1 MTINEMNQITK
12 ILRDDIFER
21 LPDELIAFL
30 VKNKAADS
38 LDEWFIKE
46 HSNFWSINP
55 ALGEVLKERGADII
69 EVLGLTIWGRKQDD
83 GNIWNDLRLLLVL
96 ITLLQAQQ
104 LTLLPLNVDEEI
116 SADMDG
122 DPRTNK
128 EKYIDD
134 LAEQGEQEREEEMEG
149 EEFMALN

>member
-1 MTINEMNQITK
+1 MTINEMRQITK

-21 LPDELIAFL
+21 LPNELVYFI
-30 VKNKAADS
+30 VKNRNSNDYD
-38 LDEWFIKE
+38 LDQITEEFYNE

-55 ALGEVLKERGADII
+55 VLGEILKERGADII

-83 GNIWNDLRLLLVL
+83 GNIWNDLRLL
-96 ITLLQAQQ
+96 
-104 LTLLPLNVDEEI
+104 NVDDEI
-116 SADMDG
+116 SVDMDG

-134 LAEQGEQEREEEMEG
+134 LAEQEEQEEEERIEG

>member
-69 EVLGLTIWGRKQDD
+69 EVLGLTIWGRKKGD
-83 GNIWNDLRLLLVL
+83 GNIWNDIRLLN
-96 ITLLQAQQ
+96 T
-104 LTLLPLNVDEEI
+104 DKEI

-134 LAEQGEQEREEEMEG
+134 LAEQGEQEREEEIEG

>member
-1 MTINEMNQITK
+1 MTINEMRQITK

-21 LPDELIAFL
+21 LPKELVSFII
-30 VKNKAADS
+30 KNKNSNAYNYD
-38 LDEWFIKE
+38 LDQITEEFYNE

-55 ALGEVLKERGADII
+55 VLGEILKERGADII
-69 EVLGLTIWGRKQDD
+69 EVLGLTIWGRKQKD
-83 GNIWNDLRLLLVL
+83 GNIWNDLRLL
-96 ITLLQAQQ
+96 
-104 LTLLPLNVDEEI
+104 NVDDEI

-134 LAEQGEQEREEEMEG
+134 LAEQEEQEEEERIEG

>member
-30 VKNKAADS
+30 VKNKSSDD
-38 LDEWFIKE
+38 LDDNFLKE
-46 HSNFWSINP
+46 HTNFWSINP

-83 GNIWNDLRLLLVL
+83 GNIWNDIRL
-96 ITLLQAQQ
+96 
-104 LTLLPLNVDEEI
+104 LNVDEEI

-134 LAEQGEQEREEEMEG
+134 LAEQEEREQEEEMEG

>member
-1 MTINEMNQITK
+1 MRQITK

-21 LPDELIAFL
+21 LPNELVYFI
-30 VKNKAADS
+30 VKNRNSNDYD
-38 LDEWFIKE
+38 LDQITEEFYNE

-55 ALGEVLKERGADII
+55 VLGEILKERGADII
-69 EVLGLTIWGRKQDD
+69 EVLGLTIWGRKQKD
-83 GNIWNDLRLLLVL
+83 GNIWNDLRLL
-96 ITLLQAQQ
+96 
-104 LTLLPLNVDEEI
+104 NVDDEI
-116 SADMDG
+116 SVDMDG

-134 LAEQGEQEREEEMEG
+134 LAEQEEQEEEERIEG

>member
-69 EVLGLTIWGRKQDD
+69 EVFGLTIWGRKQDD
-83 GNIWNDLRLLLVL
+83 GNIWNDIRL
-96 ITLLQAQQ
+96 
-104 LTLLPLNVDEEI
+104 LNVDEEI

-134 LAEQGEQEREEEMEG
+134 LAEQEEREQEEEMEG

>member
-1 MTINEMNQITK
+1 MRQITK

-83 GNIWNDLRLLLVL
+83 GNIWNDIRL
-96 ITLLQAQQ
+96 
-104 LTLLPLNVDEEI
+104 LNVDEEI

-134 LAEQGEQEREEEMEG
+134 LAEQEEREQEEEMEG

>member
-1 MTINEMNQITK
+1 MTINEMRQITK

-21 LPDELIAFL
+21 LPNELVYFI
-30 VKNKAADS
+30 VKNRNSNDYD
-38 LDEWFIKE
+38 LDQITEEFYNE

-55 ALGEVLKERGADII
+55 VLGEILKERGADII
-69 EVLGLTIWGRKQDD
+69 EVLGLTIWGRKQKD
-83 GNIWNDLRLLLVL
+83 GNIWNDLRLL
-96 ITLLQAQQ
+96 
-104 LTLLPLNVDEEI
+104 NVDDEI
-116 SADMDG
+116 SVDMDG

-134 LAEQGEQEREEEMEG
+134 LAEQEEQEEEERIEG

>member
-1 MTINEMNQITK
+1 MTINEMRQITK

-21 LPDELIAFL
+21 LPNELVYFI
-30 VKNKAADS
+30 VKNRNSNDYD
-38 LDEWFIKE
+38 LDQITEEFYNE

-55 ALGEVLKERGADII
+55 VLGEILKERGADII

-83 GNIWNDLRLLLVL
+83 GNIWNDLRLL
-96 ITLLQAQQ
+96 
-104 LTLLPLNVDEEI
+104 NVDDEI

-134 LAEQGEQEREEEMEG
+134 LAEQEEQEEEERIEG

>member
-83 GNIWNDLRLLLVL
+83 GNIWNDIRL
-96 ITLLQAQQ
+96 
-104 LTLLPLNVDEEI
+104 LNVDEEI

-134 LAEQGEQEREEEMEG
+134 LAEQEEREQEEEMEG

>member
-1 MTINEMNQITK
+1 MTINEMEQITK

-21 LPDELIAFL
+21 LPNELVYFL
-30 VKNKAADS
+30 VKNRNSNDYD
-38 LDEWFIKE
+38 LDQITEEFYNE

-55 ALGEVLKERGADII
+55 VLGEILKERGADII
-69 EVLGLTIWGRKQDD
+69 EVLGLTIWGRKKED
-83 GNIWNDLRLLLVL
+83 GNIWNDLRL
-96 ITLLQAQQ
+96 I
-104 LTLLPLNVDEEI
+104 NVDEEI

-134 LAEQGEQEREEEMEG
+134 LAEQEGLEEEERNDG

>member
-1 MTINEMNQITK
+1 MTINEMRQITK

-21 LPDELIAFL
+21 LPNELVYFI
-30 VKNKAADS
+30 VKNRNSNDYD
-38 LDEWFIKE
+38 LDQITEEFYNE

-55 ALGEVLKERGADII
+55 VLGEILKERGADII
-69 EVLGLTIWGRKQDD
+69 EVLGLTIWGRKQKD
-83 GNIWNDLRLLLVL
+83 GNIWNDLRLL
-96 ITLLQAQQ
+96 
-104 LTLLPLNVDEEI
+104 NVDDEI

-134 LAEQGEQEREEEMEG
+134 LAEQEEQEEEERIEG

>member
-1 MTINEMNQITK
+1 M
-12 ILRDDIFER
+12 
-21 LPDELIAFL
+21 
-30 VKNKAADS
+30 
-38 LDEWFIKE
+38 
-46 HSNFWSINP
+46 
-55 ALGEVLKERGADII
+55 LGEILKERGADII

-83 GNIWNDLRLLLVL
+83 GNIWNDLRLL
-96 ITLLQAQQ
+96 
-104 LTLLPLNVDEEI
+104 NVDDEI

-134 LAEQGEQEREEEMEG
+134 LAEQEEQEEEERIEG

>member
-1 MTINEMNQITK
+1 MTINEMRQITK

-21 LPDELIAFL
+21 LPKELVSFII
-30 VKNKAADS
+30 KNKNSNAYNYD
-38 LDEWFIKE
+38 LDQITEEFYNE

-55 ALGEVLKERGADII
+55 VLGEILKERGADII

-83 GNIWNDLRLLLVL
+83 GNIWNDLRLL
-96 ITLLQAQQ
+96 
-104 LTLLPLNVDEEI
+104 NVDDEI

-134 LAEQGEQEREEEMEG
+134 LAEQEEQEEEERIEG

>member
-1 MTINEMNQITK
+1 MTINEMEQITK

-21 LPDELIAFL
+21 LPNELVYFIL
-30 VKNKAADS
+30 KNKNSNAYD
-38 LDEWFIKE
+38 LDQITEEFCNE

-55 ALGEVLKERGADII
+55 VLGEILKERGADII
-69 EVLGLTIWGRKQDD
+69 EVLGLTIWGRKKED
-83 GNIWNDLRLLLVL
+83 GNIWNDLRL
-96 ITLLQAQQ
+96 I
-104 LTLLPLNVDEEI
+104 NVDEEI

-134 LAEQGEQEREEEMEG
+134 LAEQEGLEEEERNDG

>member
-69 EVLGLTIWGRKQDD
+69 EVLGLTIWGRKKED
-83 GNIWNDLRLLLVL
+83 GNIWNDIRL
-96 ITLLQAQQ
+96 
-104 LTLLPLNVDEEI
+104 LNVDEEI

-134 LAEQGEQEREEEMEG
+134 LAEQEEREQEEEMEG

>member
-1 MTINEMNQITK
+1 M
-12 ILRDDIFER
+12 
-21 LPDELIAFL
+21 
-30 VKNKAADS
+30 
-38 LDEWFIKE
+38 
-46 HSNFWSINP
+46 
-55 ALGEVLKERGADII
+55 LGEVLKERGADII

-83 GNIWNDLRLLLVL
+83 GNIWNDLRLL
-96 ITLLQAQQ
+96 
-104 LTLLPLNVDEEI
+104 NVDDEI

>member
-1 MTINEMNQITK
+1 MTINEMRQITK

-21 LPDELIAFL
+21 LPKELVSFII
-30 VKNKAADS
+30 KNKNSNAYNYD
-38 LDEWFIKE
+38 LDQITEEFYNE

-55 ALGEVLKERGADII
+55 VLGEILKERGADII
-69 EVLGLTIWGRKQDD
+69 EVLGLTIWGRKKDD
-83 GNIWNDLRLLLVL
+83 GNIWNDLRLL
-96 ITLLQAQQ
+96 
-104 LTLLPLNVDEEI
+104 NVDDEI

-134 LAEQGEQEREEEMEG
+134 LAEQEEQEEEERIEG

>member
-1 MTINEMNQITK
+1 MTINEMRQITK

-21 LPDELIAFL
+21 LPKELVSFII
-30 VKNKAADS
+30 KNKNSNAYNYD
-38 LDEWFIKE
+38 LDQITEEFYNE

-55 ALGEVLKERGADII
+55 VLGEILKERGADII
-69 EVLGLTIWGRKQDD
+69 EVLGLTIWGRKKDD
-83 GNIWNDLRLLLVL
+83 GNIWNDLRLL
-96 ITLLQAQQ
+96 
-104 LTLLPLNVDEEI
+104 NVDDEI
-116 SADMDG
+116 SVDMDG

-134 LAEQGEQEREEEMEG
+134 LAEQEEQEEEERIEG

>member
-69 EVLGLTIWGRKQDD
+69 EVLGLTIWGRKKGD
-83 GNIWNDLRLLLVL
+83 GNIWNDIRLLN
-96 ITLLQAQQ
+96 T
-104 LTLLPLNVDEEI
+104 DKEI

>member
-1 MTINEMNQITK
+1 MRQITK

-21 LPDELIAFL
+21 LPNELVYFI
-30 VKNKAADS
+30 VKNRNSNDYD
-38 LDEWFIKE
+38 LDQITEEFYNE

-55 ALGEVLKERGADII
+55 VLGEILKERGADII
-69 EVLGLTIWGRKQDD
+69 EVLGLTIWGRKQKD
-83 GNIWNDLRLLLVL
+83 GNIWNDLRLL
-96 ITLLQAQQ
+96 
-104 LTLLPLNVDEEI
+104 NVDDEI

-134 LAEQGEQEREEEMEG
+134 LAEQEEQEEEERIEG

>member
-69 EVLGLTIWGRKQDD
+69 EVLGLTIWGRKKGD
-83 GNIWNDLRLLLVL
+83 GNIWNDIRLLN
-96 ITLLQAQQ
+96 T
-104 LTLLPLNVDEEI
+104 DKEI

-134 LAEQGEQEREEEMEG
+134 LAEQEEQEEEERIDG

>member
-1 MTINEMNQITK
+1 MSIKEIKQITK

-21 LPDELIAFL
+21 LPNELVYFI
-30 VKNKAADS
+30 VKNRNSNDYD
-38 LDEWFIKE
+38 LDQITEEFYNE

-55 ALGEVLKERGADII
+55 VLGEILKERGADII
-69 EVLGLTIWGRKQDD
+69 EVLGLTIWARKKDD
-83 GNIWNDLRLLLVL
+83 GNIWNDLRLL
-96 ITLLQAQQ
+96 
-104 LTLLPLNVDEEI
+104 NVDDEI

-134 LAEQGEQEREEEMEG
+134 LAEQEEQEEEERIDG